1 MNLTLEQIAELAPDP
16 SAAAAGKTLSSAK
29 HWPELGRSE
38 TALWGKC
45 QGSTVYQVKVDLVQ
59 IAYNCTCP
67 SRKFPCK
74 HVLGVLMLAAQSP
87 EHVKAGEPPA
97 WVADW
102 LEKRRVREEKV
113 AAATDNKPPST
124 TDSKAKQRRSDER
137 ARKVQDGLERL
148 DLWLKDSVR
157 AGLVELAAKPASF
170 WEDQAKRL
178 VDAQAPGL
186 AGRVARLASLPRS
199 SPEALP
205 RLLDE
210 LGRMKLLLH
219 AYARIDQIEAPLASE
234 IRQILGWN
242 VTQEVLEREGQPVAD
257 KWVVIG
263 QWDDDGDRF
272 ITRRSWLIGRR
283 TGRVALMLQFSAA
296 RQPFDESIIAGIE
309 QEATLLFYPGASAQR
324 AKFVAR
330 EGAPSLVR
338 DQLPGHETLGVFLT
352 GVADALARQPWQSA
366 FGAVLRG
373 VTITRHRDSWWVC
386 DKESKALPLLGQNH
400 WKAMAITGG
409 HPSDVAVEGD
419 GHSLRLMGGLVAGR
433 YWSF

>member
-16 SAAAAGKTLSSAK
+16 SAAAAGKSLSAAK

-45 QGSTVYQVKVDLVQ
+45 QGSAVYQVKVDLVQ

-87 EHVKAGEPPA
+87 EHVKPGEPPA

-102 LEKRRVREEKV
+102 LEKRRARDEKV
-113 AAATDNKPPST
+113 VAPTDDKPVSV
-124 TDSKAKQRRSDER
+124 TDSRAKQRRTDER
-137 ARKVQDGLERL
+137 NKKVQDGLERL

-157 AGLVELAAKPASF
+157 AGLLDLAAKPVSI
-170 WEDQAKRL
+170 WEEQARRL

-186 AGRVARLASLPRS
+186 AGRLARLGSLPRS
-199 SPEALP
+199 SPDSVP
-205 RLLDE
+205 RVLGE
-210 LGRMKLLLH
+210 LGRIKLLLH
-219 AYARIDQIEAPLASE
+219 AYARIDQIEPGLASE
-234 IRQILGWN
+234 IRQMLGWN
-242 VTQEVLEREGQPVAD
+242 VTQEVLEREGRQVAD
-257 KWVVIG
+257 RWIVAG

-283 TGRVALMLQFSAA
+283 TGRMALMLQFNAA
-296 RQPFDESIIAGIE
+296 RQPFDESIITGIE

-324 AKFVAR
+324 SRFLTR
-330 EGAPSLVR
+330 EGAPSAVR
-338 DQLPGHETLGVFLT
+338 DRLPGHETLGDFLT
-352 GVADALARQPWQSA
+352 GVADSLARQPWLSA
-366 FGAVLRG
+366 FGAALRD
-373 VTITRHRDSWWVC
+373 VAITRHRDSWWIC

-400 WKAMAITGG
+400 WKAMAVTGG
-409 HPSDVAVEGD
+409 HPSDLALEWD
-419 GHSLRLMGGLVAGR
+419 GHSLRLLGGLVAGR